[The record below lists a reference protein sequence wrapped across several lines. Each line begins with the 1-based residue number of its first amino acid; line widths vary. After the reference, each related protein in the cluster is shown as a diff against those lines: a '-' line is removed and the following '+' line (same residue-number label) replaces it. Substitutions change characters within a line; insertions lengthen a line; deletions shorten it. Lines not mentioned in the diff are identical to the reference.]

1 MLSRYLGFY
10 SFLEI
15 RERERERGEGFFPV
29 NDGAKI
35 RGNVTLRVEKFDEGI
50 NSPKLWYGI
59 EKRIGTLSLLEAF
72 DLGDGYNEKLRGS
85 WKWSFAAGLTALSVV
100 ILNLLDVLA

>member
-15 RERERERGEGFFPV
+15 RERERERRGCFFQ
-29 NDGAKI
+29 DGAKI

-85 WKWSFAAGLTALSVV
+85 WKWSFAAGLTALSAV